1 CSRIISMH
9 LLRPT
14 RRKISTTVLFIS
26 IGFVFSVVS
35 DLTSKAYKEYVKNTH
50 FEGQLLEDYENI
62 IKQGPLTPAVPD
74 NRIYELV
81 KKIPPEAHK
90 KVELAGLFNIWFTVI
105 FGLLI
110 TYLGACVAH
119 RESKSRDAT

>member
-1 CSRIISMH
+1 MH

-14 RRKISTTVLFIS
+14 RRKISTTVLFIV
-26 IGFVFSVVS
+26 IGFIFSAVS
-35 DLTSKAYKEYVKNTH
+35 NITSKAYKEYVKNTH
-50 FEGQLLEDYENI
+50 FEGQLLEEYENI
-62 IKQGPLTPAVPD
+62 IKQGPITPTAQD

-90 KVELAGLFNIWFTVI
+90 KVELAGLFNLWFTVI
-105 FGLLI
+105 FGVLI

-119 RESKSRDAT
+119 REPKPRNAT